1 MSDLL
6 FYVFA
11 AVTAGCALGTVLS
24 KNSVNSAICL
34 LVSLLGTSG
43 IFVLLDA
50 YLLAAL
56 LVLVYAG
63 AVAALF
69 VFIVMLIGMQGS
81 TAGKAGRLRGIC
93 AVLAFALLCLGA
105 CTMIGAAELPAVAAL
120 PAGAAPLGAQLKL
133 YAYEL
138 FTIYLLP
145 VQVSG
150 FLLLIAMIGVIVVSK
165 KFNVDGEPTK

>member
-1 MSDLL
+1 MSSLL

-11 AVTAGCALGTVLS
+11 AITAGCALGVVLNRNTVHAS
-24 KNSVNSAICL
+24 FCL
-34 LVSLLGTSG
+34 LLSLLGTAG
-43 IFVLLDA
+43 IFVMLDA

-69 VFIVMLIGMQGS
+69 VFIVMLIGMQGEG
-81 TAGKAGRLRGIC
+81 AKPAGRLRGIA
-93 AVLAFALLCLGA
+93 AVLGFALLCFGA
-105 CTMIGAAELPAVAAL
+105 YTTFGSEFLPAPAAEAPAF
-120 PAGAAPLGAQLKL
+120 GAQLKL
-133 YAYEL
+133 YAYQL

-145 VQVSG
+145 VQVSA

-165 KFNVDGEPTK
+165 KFKGEEQEA

>member
-1 MSDLL
+1 MSDLV

-11 AVTAGCALGTVLS
+11 AITAGCALGVVLNKNTVHAS
-24 KNSVNSAICL
+24 MCL
-34 LVSLLGTSG
+34 LVSLLGTAG

-69 VFIVMLIGMQGS
+69 VFIVMLIGMQGES
-81 TAGKAGRLRGIC
+81 AKKAGRLRGVA
-93 AVLAFALLCLGA
+93 AVLAFTLLCFGA
-105 CTMIGAAELPAVAAL
+105 YTTFGSVPLAPAAL
-120 PAGAAPLGAQLKL
+120 TEAPALAAQLKQ

-138 FTIYLLP
+138 FTVYLLP
-145 VQVSG
+145 VQISG
-150 FLLLIAMIGVIVVSK
+150 FLLLAAMIGVIVISK
-165 KFNVDGEPTK
+165 KFKEDESTSEA